1 MENFLYTNNYSL
13 SKELCI
19 DIIKYYEEEKDKHYK
34 GITAGGVNI
43 NIKDTTDYLI
53 DIKSDK
59 NSKWGKILHILV
71 KELSKNTIDYL
82 RELSKNDEYSKY
94 TISNNK
100 YKILDHNLIGQTF
113 QIQKYVKGI
122 GKYIYHN
129 DFSVKWDENAY
140 RVITYL
146 WYLNDIEE
154 GGETEVLG
162 NYKIK
167 PEAGKI
173 LLFPSSWTFPHC
185 GNKPISE
192 DKYIITGWLYVNK

>member
-13 SKELCI
+13 SKELCV

-34 GITAGGVNI
+34 GITFQGVDI
-43 NIKDTTDYLI
+43 NVKDTTDYLI

-59 NSKWGKILHILV
+59 TSKWGKILHILV
-71 KELSKNTIDYL
+71 NELSKNITDYL
-82 RELSKNDEYSKY
+82 KELSKNDEYSKY
-94 TISNNK
+94 TIGNNK
-100 YKILDHNLIGQTF
+100 YKILDNNLFGETF

-129 DFSVKWDENAY
+129 DFGVKWDKKMY

-146 WYLNDIEE
+146 WYLNDVEE

-167 PEAGKI
+167 PEAGKL
-173 LLFPSSWTFPHC
+173 LLFPSCWTFPHC

-192 DKYIITGWLYVNK
+192 DKYIITGWMYY